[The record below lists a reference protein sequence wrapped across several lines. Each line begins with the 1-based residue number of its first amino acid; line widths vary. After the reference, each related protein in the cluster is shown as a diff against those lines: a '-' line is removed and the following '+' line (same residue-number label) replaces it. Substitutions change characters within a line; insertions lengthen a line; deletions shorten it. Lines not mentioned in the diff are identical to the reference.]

1 MNNTL
6 PKTFCFHAFSAIPI
20 SPFFMS
26 VSQATLI
33 MINAVEYH
41 DHYNAITMII
51 CNNWYIYAIGRF
63 PVVFGSSAVL
73 EGGKIGVAKC
83 YYRPIPKSNKKSN
96 PSGYRPIVLEGKY
109 FPSKTA
115 LRARLHCEPPL
126 ARLFNLS
133 LSRGKFPK
141 SWKSGSGVPNP
152 KSNKKSNPS
161 GYRPISLLSVV
172 SKLLEKLIHSRISE
186 HLAEYAP
193 ISDAQ

>member
-1 MNNTL
+1 M
-6 PKTFCFHAFSAIPI
+6 
-20 SPFFMS
+20 
-26 VSQATLI
+26 
-33 MINAVEYH
+33 
-41 DHYNAITMII
+41 
-51 CNNWYIYAIGRF
+51 
-63 PVVFGSSAVL
+63 
-73 EGGKIGVAKC
+73 EGGKIGVVKC

-126 ARLFNLS
+126 VKLFNLS

-141 SWKSGSGVPNP
+141 SWKSASVVPIP

-186 HLAEYAP
+186 HLAEHAP
-193 ISDAQ
+193 KSDAEWGFQKGKSIYCNSTCINYT